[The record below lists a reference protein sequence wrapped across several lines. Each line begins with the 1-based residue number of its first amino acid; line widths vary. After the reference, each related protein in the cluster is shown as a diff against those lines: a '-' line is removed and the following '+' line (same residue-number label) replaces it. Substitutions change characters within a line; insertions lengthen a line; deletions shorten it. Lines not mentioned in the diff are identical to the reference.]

1 MQFLTKPYWL
11 LSVVLATFSKE
22 VNDYLPKFPTLLTG
36 TSVISTKQR
45 GANIFPIRIY
55 TVTTCS
61 SSINL
66 TCNYWPFQTTC
77 TAR

>member
-11 LSVVLATFSKE
+11 LFVVLASFSKE
-22 VNDYLPKFPTLLTG
+22 VNDYLPKLPTLLTG

-55 TVTTCS
+55 TVTS
-61 SSINL
+61 SSINV
-66 TCNYWPFQTTC
+66 NM
-77 TAR
+77 